1 MLRGW
6 NLADSPTEAA
16 HKGPDVIMT
25 PHAIQVIEVPAG
37 EIDRLFEP
45 GAQLHGFSRTRLTP
59 SEISSERAQAL
70 RDALGHDRDV
80 ALGVL
85 PDGRLVALDY
95 LVSGPY
101 RLAIEEKP
109 PKARGAEPC

>member
-1 MLRGW
+1 MTGRG
-6 NLADSPTEAA
+6 
-16 HKGPDVIMT
+16 VR
-25 PHAIQVIEVPAG
+25 VIEVPAG
-37 EIDRLFEP
+37 ELDRLFEP

-59 SEISSERAQAL
+59 SEIGSERAQAL
-70 RDALGHDRDV
+70 RDALGHDREV

-101 RLAIEEKP
+101 RLAIEE
-109 PKARGAEPC
+109 ECT